1 MKLAV
6 SGVGFLLVSLLL
18 ATPAAAAP
26 PGASATATAHALAEL
41 ANCRA
46 QHRPDCPTDTPT
58 PALTATPRLTELP
71 SPTDTPAPASTDTP
85 ASTPSDPPLPVP
97 NTDQATPAYVRPTP
111 RDPSGTWLEL
121 AVPQGRWAVLYDTSL
136 CAAPV
141 PWTNVWLAVDEQSN
155 RPITVDRDDGGM
167 CAVAA
172 WSWSS
177 DVPCAVD
184 GQGTCDVEMDGAYW
198 DAIAQAEPAATDTP
212 VPVPIDT
219 QAPPSPAPSAT
230 PGAQAPR
237 AGIAQAPRAP
247 LPSARVVYVEVTPP
261 PTEVPSSPETAA
273 LRMPTVT
280 PAPAAAASP
289 TGAATET
296 ETPTTVP
303 TVPSAV
309 VGVIST
315 PAATATSEAAA
326 SVAAEASAAADT
338 AAIPAPPADRSPYLV
353 VAMVALIIGAFWVLI
368 GRRAGRPG

>member
-177 DVPCAVD
+177 DVPCGVD

-247 LPSARVVYVEVTPP
+247 
-261 PTEVPSSPETAA
+261 AA
-273 LRMPTVT
+273 VGAGGLR
-280 PAPAAAASP
+280 
-289 TGAATET
+289 G
-296 ETPTTVP
+296 
-303 TVPSAV
+303 
-309 VGVIST
+309 GD
-315 PAATATSEAAA
+315 
-326 SVAAEASAAADT
+326 AAADGGAVVAGDGG
-338 AAIPAPPADRSPYLV
+338 AAHAYGHAGSSGGSVTDWGCDGDGDTHHGADRAERGGGCHQHASGYGHL
-353 VAMVALIIGAFWVLI
+353 GGGGF
-368 GRRAGRPG
+368 GRC